1 MADVAEPADAPRYE
15 AAKAVGLQVAKASG
29 SALLK
34 ASSYISSS
42 VSSYVAQGRVDGSPG
57 AADAPTPQVADDGV
71 MRGLGSSEL
80 LKVASTLDGIFSGG
94 ELSGAV
100 QSGELRHPEVPRLVV
115 VGTQSSGKSSLLNGI
130 MGADIL
136 PLGEQMVTRAPLSLQ
151 LVHSPDPATMRA
163 EFGDFSNGTWRID
176 QSIPLACPDP
186 TAAQLGQIRSAI
198 EAQTEARAGSQKGVS
213 DAPIFLR
220 LHSPHVPNLSLVD
233 LPGLTMTALTAQGQ
247 PKDIKEQIRRMVAA
261 YIEPARTIILMVCPA
276 RADLEADPAVELCR
290 EYDPSGARTVG
301 VLTKVDLMNTGTDVS
316 RYLTNNVASDLQLG
330 LGYFACKMRGPAES
344 RATVRDGFA
353 SEQSFFAGHAV
364 YGKANSSY
372 ADRLGV
378 PPLTVFLSRVL
389 IQHLRTHM
397 PTILQEVQ
405 SLYTATERR
414 YTELGPAVPPDDA
427 SRAALVQS
435 VVASFCRD
443 FVGALVE
450 KRADVKTGRRIK
462 DAFHTLN
469 AAVKAVQ
476 PFNSAEFTDE
486 YLLEAVRDCEG
497 NHLSFP
503 IPPIELVEHMVTH
516 PEKRPVRQLLPPC
529 LGCLSDVH
537 EELRALSRRLL
548 QSPQLQRFPKLQAR
562 LREEVEALLDRERS
576 ATQSKLED
584 LVAMEEAYVYTDDP
598 TFLAELSAAVKKL
611 VSRLDAPLLRTVLT
625 AYFETVARA
634 ITNAAPK
641 TIMLHLVRASQE
653 RVYSALFETIG
664 RQPPEGLLVE
674 PPEMDAKR
682 RADLELLSKLR
693 AAKRALESLS

>member
-1 MADVAEPADAPRYE
+1 MADVTDSADAPRYE
-15 AAKAVGLQVAKASG
+15 TAKAVAGQVAKVGG

-42 VSSYVAQGRVDGSPG
+42 VSSYVAQGRTGGGP
-57 AADAPTPQVADDGV
+57 AADVPAPQIADDGV

-94 ELSGAV
+94 ELSGAA
-100 QSGELRHPEVPRLVV
+100 GELKHPEVPRLVV

-151 LVHSPDPATMRA
+151 LVHSPDPAAMRA
-163 EFGDFSNGTWRID
+163 EFGDFSDGVWRVE
-176 QSIPLACPDP
+176 QNIPLACPDP
-186 TAAQLGQIRSAI
+186 TAAQLGQIRGAI
-198 EAQTEARAGSQKGVS
+198 EAQTDARAGSQKGVS

-247 PKDIKEQIRRMVAA
+247 PKDIKEQIRKMVAA

-301 VLTKVDLMNTGTDVS
+301 VLTKVDLMNAGTDVS
-316 RYLTNNVASDLQLG
+316 RYLTNNVPSDLQLG

-344 RATVRDGFA
+344 RATVREGFVA
-353 SEQSFFAGHAV
+353 EQAYFGGHPV
-364 YGKANSSY
+364 YGRASSSFS
-372 ADRLGV
+372 DRLGV

-405 SLYTATERR
+405 TLYSATERR
-414 YTELGPAVPPDDA
+414 YAELGPAVPPDDA
-427 SRAALVQS
+427 SRSALVQS
-435 VVASFCRD
+435 VVASFCRE
-443 FVGALVE
+443 FVGSLVE
-450 KRADVKTGRRIK
+450 KRADIKTGRRIK
-462 DAFHTLN
+462 DAFQALTASL
-469 AAVKAVQ
+469 KAVQ
-476 PFNSAEFTDE
+476 PFNPHDFTDE

-503 IPPIELVEHMVTH
+503 IPPIELVEHMVAH

-529 LGCLSDVH
+529 LSCLSDVH
-537 EELRALSRRLL
+537 EELRALSRHLL
-548 QSPQLQRFPKLQAR
+548 QAPQLLRFPKLQAR
-562 LREEVEALLDRERS
+562 LREEVEGLLDRERA
-576 ATQSKLED
+576 ATQAKLED
-584 LVAMEEAYVYTDDP
+584 LIEMEEAYVYTDDP
-598 TFLAELSAAVKKL
+598 SFLSELSAAVKKL

-641 TIMLHLVRASQE
+641 AIMLHLVRASQH
-653 RVYSALFETIG
+653 RVYTALFETLG
-664 RQPPEGLLVE
+664 RQPPEGLLAE

-682 RADLELLSKLR
+682 RADVDLLAKLR
-693 AAKRALESLS
+693 AAKRALETLA